1 MKRFLA
7 VSLVLAV
14 LSPVAFAT
22 GAAEV
27 KDEAAAGSGERK
39 LMNYATLA
47 EYQQKTGKKI
57 TKFSEA
63 PALAELVKAGKL
75 PPVERRLPEEPAVVQ
90 PLYGIGRYGG
100 EMRSST
106 ASPKIEGADISTV
119 HLQPLFRLSEDLQ
132 TVIPNV
138 AKKWD
143 LSSDFKTLVVYLRKG
158 MKWSDGEPFTSDDIM
173 FWYDDVLSNKE
184 ITSVMPRQWAPGG
197 KLVEVTKIDETTVKF
212 QFAAPYPA
220 VLDIMA
226 IWNDPYL
233 PKHYLKK
240 YHIKYNPD
248 ANALAKAEGY
258 DTWWKAFAFHADTGS
273 TETQQD
279 VNIPGLAQWQLK
291 RVDTNGTKYFERNPY
306 FWMIDTAGNQ
316 LPYIDREIGVVYEN
330 ADLIDLAVVAGELS
344 FASVHLVLKNYP
356 IYKEGEAKGGYTTL
370 LWQDGRGSEWI
381 YNFNMTH
388 KDPVLR
394 KIFGDVR
401 FREAMSIAINRKEL
415 NDVLF
420 FGKGVV
426 RQATITPVASFY
438 EDWMGKSWA
447 EYDPDRANKL
457 LDEMGLTQRDKDG
470 FRLRPDGKTLTVV
483 IPYYPVTGP
492 VEKISE
498 LVAEYWKKVG
508 VSASSRSHDRA
519 YYNQRQN
526 ANELDVSANPMGGS
540 SEFAMRTA
548 PDRYRPPWGGGA
560 IPWWQWYSSGGKTG
574 EEPPAEVK
582 ELFSLLEQF
591 QVSKPGTEPYKK
603 LGRQI
608 IKINVDNVYTIGTVG
623 QSPHPLIFKNTLGN
637 VPSGDFVAK
646 TPCWVWDYRFY
657 FTWQPEQW
665 YFKK

>member
-1 MKRFLA
+1 
-7 VSLVLAV
+7 
-14 LSPVAFAT
+14 
-22 GAAEV
+22 
-27 KDEAAAGSGERK
+27 
-39 LMNYATLA
+39 MNYATLA
-47 EYQQKTGKKI
+47 EYEQKTGKKI
-57 TKFSEA
+57 AKFSEA

-75 PPVERRLPEEPAVVQ
+75 PPVEERLSPEEPAVVQ

-132 TVIPNV
+132 TVISQRGEEMGSLERLQDPHG
-138 AKKWD
+138 
-143 LSSDFKTLVVYLRKG
+143 LSAQRNEVERWCAVHGRRHHVLVRGHDPEQGDHAGPAEAVG
-158 MKWSDGEPFTSDDIM
+158 
-173 FWYDDVLSNKE
+173 
-184 ITSVMPRQWAPGG
+184 PGG
-197 KLVEVTKIDETTVKF
+197 KLVEVTRIDETTVKF

-220 VLDIMA
+220 VLDLLA
-226 IWNDPYL
+226 IWNDPYR
-233 PKHYLKK
+233 PKHYLQK

-279 VNIPGLAQWQLK
+279 VNIPGLAQWQLR

-483 IPYYPVTGP
+483 IPYYPVTAG
-492 VEKISE
+492 SRR
-498 LVAEYWKKVG
+498 
-508 VSASSRSHDRA
+508 SRSWSPSTGRRSESARRA
-519 YYNQRQN
+519 GSRPAYFDQRQN

-582 ELFSLLEQF
+582 EPLSLLEQF